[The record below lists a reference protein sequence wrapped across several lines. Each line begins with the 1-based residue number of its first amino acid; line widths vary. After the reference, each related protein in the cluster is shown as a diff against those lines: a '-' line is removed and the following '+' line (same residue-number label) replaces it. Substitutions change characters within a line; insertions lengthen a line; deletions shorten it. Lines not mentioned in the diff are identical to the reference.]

1 MRRPA
6 KWVLNRLANYMTK
19 GQFPDLNSGLRS
31 FRRNLAL
38 QYFVLLPDQ
47 LSWTATITLAMHCDK
62 YAVAYLPIHYWARRG
77 QSKIV
82 PWDAGG
88 FRGAQPAC
96 GDARAMRLGRLN
108 AKIIG
113 GRTADAVEID
123 GRTGADGQSPTLTA
137 QWNLLGREVHQPSW
151 GFRR

>member
-1 MRRPA
+1 
-6 KWVLNRLANYMTK
+6 
-19 GQFPDLNSGLRS
+19 
-31 FRRNLAL
+31 
-38 QYFVLLPDQ
+38 
-47 LSWTATITLAMHCDK
+47 
-62 YAVAYLPIHYWARRG
+62 
-77 QSKIV
+77 
-82 PWDAGG
+82 
-88 FRGAQPAC
+88 
-96 GDARAMRLGRLN
+96 MRLGRLN